1 MHFDVTQQF
10 EVVFSKIIINLQSLA
25 KLLTQNTLFFSAK
38 NHCPTPPLPKL
49 IMLAKFQAF
58 NIKTWPD
65 SVYNKPICIL
75 IAFNNGFS
83 QPKTTEKKLCLP
95 NQCFSKIFWP
105 DSTFESMLLY
115 GLELFIVC
123 HHLTKLGGHGH

>member
-25 KLLTQNTLFFSAK
+25 KLLTQNIHS
-38 NHCPTPPLPKL
+38 
-49 IMLAKFQAF
+49 
-58 NIKTWPD
+58 
-65 SVYNKPICIL
+65 
-75 IAFNNGFS
+75 FS